1 MANDTGGNVQVDF
14 IYGNMPMQP
23 DDQRLG
29 DADSTDPLDPTEGDH
44 DRAVSGYLGF
54 PQVAAAVSPYADL
67 VDNKVVPDVVGMSDN
82 DAQTAIENLGLVY
95 ALGAVVDN
103 AGGATALNDT
113 EAASQLPVADTVVNE
128 GATVTVRYYEYTP

>member
-67 VDNKVVPDVVGMSDN
+67 VDNKTVPNVVGMLE
-82 DAQTAIENLGLVY
+82 AAAEAALV
-95 ALGAVVDN
+95 AADLVKGAVTTTATGANGGNDLQVKTQTPA
-103 AGGATALNDT
+103 AG
-113 EAASQLPVADTVVNE
+113 TVVNE
-128 GATVTVRYYEYTP
+128 GASVALLKYQV

>member
-1 MANDTGGNVQVDF
+1 MANDKGGNVQVDF

-29 DADSTDPLDPTEGDH
+29 DADSTDPLDPTEGARG
-44 DRAVSGYLGF
+44 RAVSGYLGY
-54 PQVAAAVSPYADL
+54 PQIQAAVSPYADL
-67 VDNKVVPDVVGMSDN
+67 VDTKVVPDVVGMSDN

>member
-29 DADSTDPLDPTEGDH
+29 DANSTDPLDPTEGDH

-54 PQVAAAVSPYADL
+54 PQIASGAPYNDL
-67 VDNKVVPDVVGMSDN
+67 VDNKTVPNVVGMLE
-82 DAQTAIENLGLVY
+82 AAAEAALV
-95 ALGAVVDN
+95 AADLVKGAVTTTATGANVGNDLQVKTQTPA
-103 AGGATALNDT
+103 AG
-113 EAASQLPVADTVVNE
+113 TVVNE
-128 GATVTVRYYEYTP
+128 GASVALLKYQV

>member
-29 DADSTDPLDPTEGDH
+29 DANSTDPLDPLEGDH

-54 PQVAAAVSPYADL
+54 PQIQAAVSPYADL
-67 VDNKVVPDVVGMSDN
+67 VDNKTVPNVVGMLE
-82 DAQTAIENLGLVY
+82 AAATA
-95 ALGAVVDN
+95 ALIAADVVKGAVTTTGVGANGGNDGQVKTQTPA
-103 AGGATALNDT
+103 AG
-113 EAASQLPVADTVVNE
+113 TVVNE
-128 GATVTVRYYEYTP
+128 GATVALEKYLV